1 MNPQKVA
8 PSLVRTWEGNVLK
21 WKKIGSERLILQ
33 QEVVVQQLQLSQ
45 SFLFFLVQM
54 SSRTAQAEL
63 FVGEQQ

>member
-33 QEVVVQQLQLSQ
+33 QEVVVQLQLSK
-45 SFLFFLVQM
+45 SFLFFLVQIAN
-54 SSRTAQAEL
+54 RTAQAEL
-63 FVGEQQ
+63 CVGEQQ